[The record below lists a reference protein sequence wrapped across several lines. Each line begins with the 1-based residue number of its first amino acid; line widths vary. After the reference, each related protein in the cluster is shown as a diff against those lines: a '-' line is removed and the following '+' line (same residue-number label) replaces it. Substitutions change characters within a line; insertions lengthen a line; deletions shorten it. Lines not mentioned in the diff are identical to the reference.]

1 MSDDIVTRLREELL
15 GFHNHLSTW
24 EINAERHEAA
34 DEIERLKAE
43 VEKWRKV
50 ADTFYSRHDRG
61 RTCNLISPCHECDAY
76 EKAVRDE

>member
-34 DEIERLKAE
+34 DEIERLRKLISELAEIMMLYTLLMTKAE
-43 VEKWRKV
+43 REQV
-50 ADTFYSRHDRG
+50 
-61 RTCNLISPCHECDAY
+61 L
-76 EKAVRDE
+76 KAVRGGL